1 MTEIKIEQPNIEE
14 RKQFDQFRLDH
25 KDDKIGPI
33 ATNVLFED
41 ERVKVWDMTLAPG
54 ENCDLHTHENDYY
67 LVMLQGDQ
75 VCRHLA
81 GWHERPRIQS
91 HSWRPH
97 LPHPEGRNGVGGQ
110 HRKGALLRDPGR
122 DQEVAVRARGDRM
135 TNSNNG
141 RTTWT

>member
-75 VCRHLA
+75 V
-81 GWHERPRIQS
+81 
-91 HSWRPH
+91 
-97 LPHPEGRNGVGGQ
+97 VGISQDGTNDLVFNLTPGA
-110 HRKGALLRDPGR
+110 HTFHIPKGAT
-122 DQEVAVRARGDRM
+122 EWAVNTGKEPFYEILVEIKK
-135 TNSNNG
+135 
-141 RTTWT
+141 